1 MQCLFRAVVM
11 FAVLTF
17 IAAPSIAGEGKKPE
31 KKKPVPQQLQI
42 PKEITLTAEQQK
54 QLDELI
60 ATYSPKLA
68 AFQKQRDE
76 VLSEEQR
83 KAAAEARKAGQTAG
97 KTGKELQQAVEEAM
111 KLTPEQKEK
120 LEVIRKES
128 APLGKEIRSKVMELL
143 TPEQRETLKSLEQK
157 KKEAAKQ

>member
-1 MQCLFRAVVM
+1 MRFRAQVVVVL
-11 FAVLTF
+11 AVMVAGALPTL
-17 IAAPSIAGEGKKPE
+17 AGEGKKAE

-54 QLDELI
+54 RLDELI
-60 ATYSPKLA
+60 ATYGPKLE

-83 KAAAEARKAGQTAG
+83 KSASEARKAGQAAG

-111 KLTPEQKEK
+111 KLTPEQKTK
-120 LEVIRKES
+120 LDVIRKES
-128 APLGKEIRSKVMELL
+128 APLGKEIRLKVQEVL
-143 TPEQRETLKSLEQK
+143 TSEQREVLKSLEEK
-157 KKEAAKQ
+157 KKEAAKK